1 MKRIFGADAR
11 SSLLLRT
18 VAAMTA
24 AFVLFTA
31 VTAFI
36 TYRQTTKSALEAQ
49 DSALAEVASALARAG
64 VADPYSETPEDW
76 DAFRQGRRHGRGPG
90 HMRRHM
96 MRENRS
102 IIAAERAR
110 DAEALLEAWM
120 PEGSPAAE
128 RAIPTGE
135 HCRVHVRSNA
145 PNFERPADAVFEEPL
160 RGGFSNRTIEGSPHR
175 LCVIFLPD
183 GRYTAVAA
191 PMSLIEARAAAEALR
206 AAAPLLILMPLL
218 LIVVAL
224 VLRQSFVKLRRAAEE
239 VRSRDA
245 SHLEPLNLDSLP
257 KEAAPFGD
265 AVNDLLARVQAAR
278 TREIRF
284 TADAAHELRSPL
296 TSLMIEAEHLSRLEL
311 PPEARAIVD
320 NLAGGLNRSVHQVS
334 QLLLFAR
341 AQAGE
346 TSKALE
352 KDAEPWY
359 FSEAAG
365 ELLEPLLSAMEEKSI
380 GFSVEG
386 IEEREA
392 PISGVSRTALTAIL
406 RNLLEN
412 AVRYSPEGGSVK
424 LEFRRGK
431 DALVFVVSDT
441 GAGIPAEER
450 ERVFDPF
457 YRIPGTKAVG
467 TGLGLAIVKT
477 YADMIGAEVS
487 LADAR
492 PDDKDR
498 PGLSVTVRVRTAQ
511 G

>member
-1 MKRIFGADAR
+1 
-11 SSLLLRT
+11 
-18 VAAMTA
+18 
-24 AFVLFTA
+24 
-31 VTAFI
+31 
-36 TYRQTTKSALEAQ
+36 
-49 DSALAEVASALARAG
+49 
-64 VADPYSETPEDW
+64 
-76 DAFRQGRRHGRGPG
+76 
-90 HMRRHM
+90 
-96 MRENRS
+96 
-102 IIAAERAR
+102 
-110 DAEALLEAWM
+110 
-120 PEGSPAAE
+120 
-128 RAIPTGE
+128 
-135 HCRVHVRSNA
+135 
-145 PNFERPADAVFEEPL
+145 
-160 RGGFSNRTIEGSPHR
+160 
-175 LCVIFLPD
+175 
-183 GRYTAVAA
+183 
-191 PMSLIEARAAAEALR
+191 
-206 AAAPLLILMPLL
+206 MPLL

-412 AVRYSPEGGSVK
+412 AVRYSPEGGSVN

-441 GAGIPAEER
+441 GVGIPAEER

-498 PGLSVTVRVRTAQ
+498 PGLSVTVRVKTER
-511 G
+511 